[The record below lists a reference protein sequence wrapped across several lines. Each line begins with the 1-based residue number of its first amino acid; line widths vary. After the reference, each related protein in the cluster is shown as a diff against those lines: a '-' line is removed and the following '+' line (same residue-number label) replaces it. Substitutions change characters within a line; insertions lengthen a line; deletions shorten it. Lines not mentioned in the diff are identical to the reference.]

1 MSDKVVI
8 SAKQVERSFGRSK
21 VLRGVDLVVPKGA
34 VVGLLG
40 TNGCGKST
48 LLKCLLGLLRL
59 DGGSCSIFGEDSWD
73 LSAEARSRLG
83 YVAQQSKFYP
93 WMSVQQMI
101 AYTAA
106 YYENWQDE
114 IAKEMLELFALR
126 PAAKVAGLSGG
137 EAQRLAIV
145 LAMSFQPDL
154 LILDEPAASLDPQGR
169 RNLLKTLVEPLNG
182 HQRTVL
188 FSTHITSDIERIA
201 THVAL
206 MKFGQIEYFG
216 ELDQLKSSLKRLRIA
231 SPTALSTDFHV
242 PKSLR
247 LEVQDR
253 TAVAAVAD
261 VDQSVL
267 QQLEQDGL
275 SVVVE
280 DLTLEDIFLEMF
292 NVV

>member
-1 MSDKVVI
+1 MNDDVVV
-8 SAKQVERSFGRSK
+8 SAKQLKRSFGRSD
-21 VLRGVDLVVPKGA
+21 VLRGVNLEVPKGS

-48 LLKCLLGLLRL
+48 LLKCLLGLLKL
-59 DGGSCSIFGEDSWD
+59 NSGSCSIFGEDSWN
-73 LSAEARSRLG
+73 LSANARSRLG

-93 WMSVQQMI
+93 WMSVRQMVD
-101 AYTAA
+101 YTAA

-114 IAKEMLELFALR
+114 IAKEMLELFALS

-169 RNLLKTLVEPLNG
+169 RNLLKTLVEPLEER
-182 HQRTVL
+182 QRTVL

-206 MKFGQIEYFG
+206 MKFGRIEYFG
-216 ELDQLKSSLKRLRIA
+216 ELDQLKSSLKRLRI
-231 SPTALSTDFHV
+231 TSTTTLPADFHV

-247 LEVQDR
+247 LDIEGH
-253 TAVAAVAD
+253 TAVAAVTD
-261 VDQSVL
+261 VEESVL
-267 QQLEQDGL
+267 EQLEQDGFN
-275 SVVVE
+275 VAVE
-280 DLTLEDIFLEMF
+280 DLTLEDIFLEMV
-292 NVV
+292 NAV